1 MATSISC
8 GAFVAAGLT
17 LGLLSGCVGGQRA
30 AEFEAAA
37 AARSTLVGKPA
48 PDFDLPDQD
57 GNIVRLSEQ
66 RGHWVVLYF
75 YPKDGT
81 PGCTCQAQEFST
93 SHRQFQR
100 LAARIFGISPD
111 TVARHAQV
119 HREFKLRVTLL
130 ADPDHE
136 VLRQYGAWVDAWFGG
151 RVVRSTVLIDPQ
163 GNVAYHWPE
172 VSPKG
177 HAERVRARLLELQ
190 ARQRKDASPQA
201 TRKAARATRPAWT
214 PELRAA

>member
-1 MATSISC
+1 MPPAII
-8 GAFVAAGLT
+8 
-17 LGLLSGCVGGQRA
+17 LGLLAGCVAGQRA

-81 PGCTCQAQEFST
+81 PGCMCQAQEFST
-93 SHRQFQR
+93 SHEHFQR
-100 LAARIFGISPD
+100 LTARIFGISPD

-119 HREFKLRVTLL
+119 HREFSLRVILL
-130 ADPDHE
+130 ADPDHD
-136 VLRQYGAWVDAWFGG
+136 VLSQYGAWVDAWYGG

-172 VSPKG
+172 VSPEG

-190 ARQRKDASPQA
+190 ARQRRDASPQEVRRTA
-201 TRKAARATRPAWT
+201 QTAQQTRTPA
-214 PELRAA
+214 LRAG